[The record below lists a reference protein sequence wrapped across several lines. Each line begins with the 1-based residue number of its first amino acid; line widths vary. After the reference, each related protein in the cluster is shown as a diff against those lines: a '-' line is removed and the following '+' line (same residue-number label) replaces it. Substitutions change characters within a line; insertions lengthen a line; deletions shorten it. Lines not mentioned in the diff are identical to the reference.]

1 MSYQEILDK
10 IKPNLEKALE
20 FFKEQLKEIR
30 TGGVSAGFIENLK
43 VDCFDSVLSLKQLG
57 AISVPSP
64 QKILVQL
71 WDKSYLEQVIKAIE
85 QENLGFS
92 INIDGNNVYLLAPP
106 LTEENK
112 KILIKFLN
120 KRKEEIFQNIR
131 HIRDD
136 GWKEIQDGFQKSEIR
151 EDDKYRG
158 KDELEELIRDYREKI
173 EVLVENKEKEIQR

>member
-10 IKPNLEKALE
+10 IKPDLEKTLK

-30 TGGVSAGFIENLK
+30 TGRVSTALIENVK
-43 VDCFDSVLSLKQLG
+43 VDCFGSVLSLKQLG

-71 WDKSYLEQVIKAIE
+71 WDKSYLELVVKAIE
-85 QENLGFS
+85 RENLGFS
-92 INIDGNNVYLLAPP
+92 INIDNNNVYLSAPP

-112 KILIKFLN
+112 KILIKLLN
-120 KRKEEIFQNIR
+120 KKKEEIFQNIR
-131 HIRDD
+131 RLRDD
-136 GWKEIQDGFQKSEIR
+136 GWREIQEGFQKGEIR

-173 EVLVENKEKEIQR
+173 EILIEDKEKEIER